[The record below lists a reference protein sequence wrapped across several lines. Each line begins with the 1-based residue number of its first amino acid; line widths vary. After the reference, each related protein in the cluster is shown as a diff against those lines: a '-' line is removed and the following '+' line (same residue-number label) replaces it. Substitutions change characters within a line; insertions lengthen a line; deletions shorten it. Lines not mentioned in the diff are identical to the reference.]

1 MQQDAGCES
10 GDCVPLAL
18 LGKGERGTVVSLT
31 DGDAAAVGEVA
42 GSTLG
47 RRLLELGF
55 VPGESVQVVA
65 SVWPGGDPVAVRVGA
80 GVFALRL
87 REARAV
93 LVRRASE
100 T

>member
-1 MQQDAGCES
+1 MQQAGQHS
-10 GDCVPLAL
+10 RDSVPLAQL
-18 LGKGERGTVVSLT
+18 AKGERATVIALA
-31 DGDAAAVGEVA
+31 DADAAAVGEVA
-42 GSTLG
+42 GSTLA

-65 SVWPGGDPVAVRVGA
+65 TVWPGGDPMAVRVGA

-93 LVRRASE
+93 LVRREAQ
-100 T
+100 